1 MRIIPTR
8 KLTKHQTTK
17 NMIVIVIKIQQSIV
31 GDISNKKQMRHQVVP
46 KVFLRQNV
54 QGIRSHYII
63 RKSPSKD
70 AMHVIL
76 KRMVV
81 LLDYS
86 IIMSYD
92 MLMQYS
98 N

>member
-1 MRIIPTR
+1 MMTIPTR

-17 NMIVIVIKIQQSIV
+17 KMMAIVIKIQQSIV
-31 GDISNKKQMRHQVVP
+31 GGISNKTQMRHLVVP
-46 KVFLRQNV
+46 KMLIRRNV
-54 QGIRSHYII
+54 QGIRSYYII
-63 RKSPSKD
+63 RNFPSKD

-81 LLDYS
+81 LLDFS
-86 IIMSYD
+86 IITSYA